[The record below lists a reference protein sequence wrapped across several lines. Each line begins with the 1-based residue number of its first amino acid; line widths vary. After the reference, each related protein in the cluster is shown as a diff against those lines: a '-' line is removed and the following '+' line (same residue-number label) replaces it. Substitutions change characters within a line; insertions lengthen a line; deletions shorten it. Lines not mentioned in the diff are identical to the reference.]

1 MQPGVEDDDDDGDS
15 GGDDDD
21 ANIFDDCGDGDSFRT
36 KLLSAVVMT
45 WYQSAMILSIYFP

>member
-36 KLLSAVVMT
+36 KLLSAAVRK
-45 WYQSAMILSIYFP
+45 